1 MGTSLWILATA
12 AAVIAPLC
20 SAWAYQAW
28 LDGEDYLAAIMG
40 VTAVVGQV
48 VALASVAVMGR

>member
-1 MGTSLWILATA
+1 MNSLWIIATA

-40 VTAVVGQV
+40 AIAVVGQV
-48 VALASVAVMGR
+48 VALSSVAV

>member
-1 MGTSLWILATA
+1 MNSLWVLATA

-20 SAWAYQAW
+20 SAWSYQAW

-40 VTAVVGQV
+40 AAAVVGQV
-48 VALASVAVMGR
+48 VALSSVAVMGR

>member
-1 MGTSLWILATA
+1 MNSMWILATA
-12 AAVIAPLC
+12 AAVIALLC
-20 SAWAYQAW
+20 FAWAYQAW

-40 VTAVVGQV
+40 ATAVMGQV

>member
-1 MGTSLWILATA
+1 MNSMWILATA

-20 SAWAYQAW
+20 FAWAYQAW

-40 VTAVVGQV
+40 ATAVMGQV